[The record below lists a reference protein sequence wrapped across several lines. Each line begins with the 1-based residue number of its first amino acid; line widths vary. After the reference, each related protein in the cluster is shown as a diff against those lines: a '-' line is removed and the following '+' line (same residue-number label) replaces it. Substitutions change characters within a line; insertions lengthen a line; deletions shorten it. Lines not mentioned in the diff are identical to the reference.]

1 MSEDR
6 SKFDRALQA
15 ALAPWAIQL
24 TCDQV
29 AHMWNHFAAV
39 SDANTRFNL
48 TRIID
53 ASEAA
58 VKHYAD
64 SLALIAWARQQLAQ
78 PGMVLDVGTGAG
90 FPAVPLAV
98 VQAGWQVT
106 AIDSTAKKVAFLAEW
121 ISAAGVPNLTALHAR
136 AEHWGDET
144 RFDLVTFRA
153 TGTVAKCLTQAR
165 GVVARKG
172 VVVCYKTRELPAEEV
187 MEAKRTA
194 QSLGFR
200 AEPPFG
206 YNLTCGAETLARQL
220 VVYRQG

>member
-1 MSEDR
+1 MSKDR
-6 SKFDRALQA
+6 SIFDRALQA

-24 TCDQV
+24 TNDQL
-29 AHMWNHFAAV
+29 AQIWSHFAAV
-39 SDANTRFNL
+39 TEANTRFNL

-64 SLALIAWARQQLAQ
+64 SLALIAWGRQQLVQ
-78 PGMVLDVGTGAG
+78 PRTILDVGTGAG

-106 AIDSTAKKVAFLAEW
+106 AIDSTAKKMAFLAEW
-121 ISAAGVPNLTALHAR
+121 IASAGIPNLTALHAR
-136 AEHWGDET
+136 AEHWANEA
-144 RFDLVTFRA
+144 RFDVVTFRA

-165 GVVARKG
+165 GVVAKKG
-172 VVVCYKTRELPAEEV
+172 VVVCYKTRELPAEE
-187 MEAKRTA
+187 MTDAKRTA
-194 QSLGFR
+194 EALGFR
-200 AEPPFG
+200 AEPPFE
-206 YNLTCGAETLARQL
+206 YHLTCGAETLARQL